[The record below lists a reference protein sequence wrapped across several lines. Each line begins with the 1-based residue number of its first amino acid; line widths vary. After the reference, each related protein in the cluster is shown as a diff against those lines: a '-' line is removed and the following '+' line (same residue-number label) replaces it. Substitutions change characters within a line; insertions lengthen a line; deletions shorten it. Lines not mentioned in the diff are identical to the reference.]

1 MENNLISSS
10 VMEKKI
16 DNWIT
21 NDEILTNQ
29 GAFIIANDLKL
40 NYISD
45 LNLQTKKYQLAI
57 EKQTKKMTKR
67 TINET

>member
-10 VMEKKI
+10 VMEKKM

-45 LNLQTKKYQLAI
+45 LNL
-57 EKQTKKMTKR
+57 
-67 TINET
+67 

>member
-1 MENNLISSS
+1 M
-10 VMEKKI
+10 

-40 NYISD
+40 NYISE
-45 LNLQTKKYQLAI
+45 LNLETKKYELAI
-57 EKQTKKMTKR
+57 EKQEKKLTKR
-67 TINET
+67 TINETE

>member
-10 VMEKKI
+10 VMEKKM

-21 NDEILTNQ
+21 NDEILANQ

-45 LNLQTKKYQLAI
+45 LNL
-57 EKQTKKMTKR
+57 
-67 TINET
+67 